1 MSIDWST
8 VRACKDCCDIRKATD
23 LEINK
28 YIEDHVSH
36 DDEIWYCG
44 GCRNSQNEW
53 VIGDMLWDI
62 ENEFLVTPCCHT
74 EAAAALNSYDPSAYR
89 TKSKR

>member
-1 MSIDWST
+1 MSIDWSQ
-8 VRACKDCCDIRKATD
+8 VRACKDCSDIRKATD

-74 EAAAALNSYDPSAYR
+74 EAAAALCSYDPSAYR
-89 TKSKR
+89 TKGKR